1 MHAQFGARLAAVRS
15 VVESLYDIR
24 FRALAGL
31 AATAVTL
38 GGCLPTT
45 VPMLGADPA
54 DPGVPV
60 PKVGYRSVVAPYTP
74 MRPVSPSE
82 WRQRND
88 RVAPS
93 SKSGE

>member
-1 MHAQFGARLAAVRS
+1 
-15 VVESLYDIR
+15 
-24 FRALAGL
+24 
-31 AATAVTL
+31 
-38 GGCLPTT
+38 
-45 VPMLGADPA
+45 MLGADPA